1 MTWTKRILIAFSLLM
16 VIALALPYFITFNEY
31 IPQIEKAISA
41 ELQEPVSIKNIKFFS
56 LPRPHITVDGI
67 SVGTNEDVMLN
78 KIVLVPDIFSLMQST
93 IVIKSIEVDSPIIS
107 QQAFIKIKELTK
119 ANAASQQ
126 SSLVRVES
134 IRFVN
139 ALVKFDKVNFGPFD
153 TRVDLNTNGKLAEAS
168 ITTSDEALNILIKPD
183 QSNYMINVHAKKWLV
198 PIEPH
203 LLLDELDVKGIATI
217 NDINFNQVSA
227 KLYGGS
233 ASGSV
238 TLSWLKGYKLN
249 GNLDINQV
257 EMQKIASMLSS
268 KTHFSGKLNAK
279 PVFSASA
286 NTADQLTKTLHLET
300 PFKVQNGVLYGVDIQ
315 KAATSLIKK
324 GSTGGETHF
333 DQLSGQLVVA
343 RNSYNFTQLKIV
355 SGTLAVDGNV
365 NISAKKDLSGRINTQ
380 VRAVGIST
388 EVPLN
393 VTGTVDSPL
402 LYPTGATI
410 AGAALGTA
418 IMGPGVGTSV
428 GAKVGGWVDNLF
440 GGK

>member
-1 MTWTKRILIAFSLLM
+1 MR
-16 VIALALPYFITFNEY
+16 
-31 IPQIEKAISA
+31 
-41 ELQEPVSIKNIKFFS
+41 
-56 LPRPHITVDGI
+56 
-67 SVGTNEDVMLN
+67 
-78 KIVLVPDIFSLMQST
+78 
-93 IVIKSIEVDSPIIS
+93 VDSPIIS